1 VLDALGADAAVLGVL
16 QGDAVGV
23 AAAAQADVRGLVSVL
38 SYHLIQGQAL
48 RAADLSDGMRLNTAL
63 GVPLQVS
70 VQGGDVRL
78 MGLGSSARVTTPDV
92 AVCGNGVVHIVDELL
107 LPIGSGAPAPAA
119 AAMGGGMMG
128 TTATTGG
135 AAGGGAAVPSAAAS
149 DTLTSGAGG
158 SASVSNT

>member
-23 AAAAQADVRGLVSVL
+23 AAAAQADVSGLVSVL
-38 SYHLIQGQAL
+38 SYHLIQRQAL

-78 MGLGSSARVTTPDV
+78 MGLGSSARVTQPDI
-92 AVCGNGVVHIVDELL
+92 AVCANGVVHIVDELL
-107 LPIGSGAPAPAA
+107 LPIGPGAPAPASA
-119 AAMGGGMMG
+119 AAMG

-135 AAGGGAAVPSAAAS
+135 AAGGGAAVPSAAAT
-149 DTLTSGAGG
+149 DMLTSGAGG